1 MCDSNVVTQS
11 SVWPIIRIGV
21 SADNFFPL
29 GSGLGE
35 FLSKDEKART
45 AFKTTKVEK
54 AVEKPALFA
63 PKPKL
68 RAQASEWA
76 CKTCT
81 LYNKASSLIC
91 EVCSTSRTF
100 EDDEEY
106 AAGGDV
112 VVETDGA
119 TCGQAQHGQR
129 DEELAHLGGACA
141 CARACARAR
150 ACVCV
155 CACARVCRGTH
166 TPTHTRPHTHTR
178 THTRAQ
184 SLWHARVLRLI

>member
-1 MCDSNVVTQS
+1 MWDSNAVTQS

-29 GSGLGE
+29 GRGLGE

-106 AAGGDV
+106 AMRLQKQFNNEEAV
-112 VVETDGA
+112 VGEKRKAKTMKDFF
-119 TCGQAQHGQR
+119 H
-129 DEELAHLGGACA
+129 
-141 CARACARAR
+141 
-150 ACVCV
+150 
-155 CACARVCRGTH
+155 
-166 TPTHTRPHTHTR
+166 
-178 THTRAQ
+178 
-184 SLWHARVLRLI
+184 